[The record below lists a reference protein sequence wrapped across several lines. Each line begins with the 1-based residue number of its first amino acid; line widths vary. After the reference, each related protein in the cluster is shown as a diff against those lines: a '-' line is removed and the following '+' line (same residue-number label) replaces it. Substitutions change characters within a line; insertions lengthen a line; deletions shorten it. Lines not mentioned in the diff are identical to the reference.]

1 MRSLA
6 VRPLLGAAHLGTAHT
21 RLRVG
26 GSPLL
31 IIEESVAGLAV
42 GTEAVHVE
50 GVVEAM
56 FMATPIWNF
65 LLVAIA
71 VALANAFERFVEAL
85 EAAVPT
91 RLLPVLQK
99 SVSEFATIGFV
110 GLVIEVVS
118 TGESTSGWLQSV
130 SETFLG
136 EKDFLLDQ
144 FAHISNLLSSVIL
157 IYFAACAL
165 LVLRVERRFNEWG
178 AGRRNGYLNFKM
190 AEYDWK
196 QTQADSQASFPLR
209 GFSQLAAN
217 MVMTQPGVLGA
228 GRSRRATTRGIGLLD
243 ELCASSET
251 RIAEYLRFRERFID
265 QTRRAGLFIPTQ
277 FRFNQYLEQT
287 ASQKLRALVTLEPAA
302 LAWTWAPWA
311 LISWLAEVIDISYS
325 GQTMAGNALLQAEY
339 ASLEIVFAASQL
351 VLAAL
356 ALWNFGKLHLIK
368 KLLRPQLASRLASD
382 GATLTRRLLPPPY
395 ALKAGSA
402 ALPAA
407 REPGWLASLLKPF
420 ALPARTAHERAFGT
434 LGAAGPSWLLLS
446 QKVVLFNAI
455 VSIVVGLDLA
465 SSADGAGGSAF
476 ADPVLAACLI
486 PAVMA
491 IALAP
496 ATFLVFNW
504 VTAVEGLK
512 DMPALREVLS
522 AQRKTTFD
530 ASITTLAN
538 LCDCF
543 RVCSADGCFIP
554 PETDVAI
561 RPWPTLRDEFA
572 DNPDP
577 LANLMLVFDEADANS
592 DGWISCTELGRL
604 ARILG
609 FELDRSQ
616 LQSFYE
622 QAMELQGGGA
632 VEAAGADGGD
642 GEQLLDFAA
651 FASVVLN
658 QPRARGEGEDAA
670 PDEVI
675 CRAVFSFFDRS
686 QNGILT
692 VHEMTTSLERLGFDT
707 AGTEQLFRDVAGAP
721 QDTVSYE
728 QFAWYC
734 TEAGL

>member
-1 MRSLA
+1 
-6 VRPLLGAAHLGTAHT
+6 V
-21 RLRVG
+21 
-26 GSPLL
+26 
-31 IIEESVAGLAV
+31 
-42 GTEAVHVE
+42 
-50 GVVEAM
+50 
-56 FMATPIWNF
+56 
-65 LLVAIA
+65 
-71 VALANAFERFVEAL
+71 
-85 EAAVPT
+85 
-91 RLLPVLQK
+91 Q
-99 SVSEFATIGFV
+99 
-110 GLVIEVVS
+110 
-118 TGESTSGWLQSV
+118 
-130 SETFLG
+130 
-136 EKDFLLDQ
+136 
-144 FAHISNLLSSVIL
+144 
-157 IYFAACAL
+157 
-165 LVLRVERRFNEWG
+165 
-178 AGRRNGYLNFKM
+178 
-190 AEYDWK
+190 
-196 QTQADSQASFPLR
+196 
-209 GFSQLAAN
+209 
-217 MVMTQPGVLGA
+217 
-228 GRSRRATTRGIGLLD
+228 
-243 ELCASSET
+243 
-251 RIAEYLRFRERFID
+251 
-265 QTRRAGLFIPTQ
+265 
-277 FRFNQYLEQT
+277 
-287 ASQKLRALVTLEPAA
+287 
-302 LAWTWAPWA
+302 
-311 LISWLAEVIDISYS
+311 
-325 GQTMAGNALLQAEY
+325 
-339 ASLEIVFAASQL
+339 
-351 VLAAL
+351 
-356 ALWNFGKLHLIK
+356 
-368 KLLRPQLASRLASD
+368 
-382 GATLTRRLLPPPY
+382 
-395 ALKAGSA
+395 A

-491 IALAP
+491 IALAS

-504 VTAVEGLK
+504 VTAVEVRPSASSTPNDRASLRSSSCICCADERLRARLPQGLK

-616 LQSFYE
+616 LQSFYVQARSAACPE
-622 QAMELQGGGA
+622 AATAHTDARAHVPPPQAMELQGGGA

-658 QPRARGEGEDAA
+658 QPRARGEREDAA